1 MPDYQHIVLAFLE
14 LVADAGKQA
23 TFVNEDITTLVF
35 DNPQPDDP
43 TIEQIVS
50 RANEIS
56 AAFGL
61 GGE

>member
-1 MPDYQHIVLAFLE
+1 MPDYKHIFAAFLE

-35 DNPQPDDP
+35 DNPQSDDP
-43 TIEQIVS
+43 SIEQIVA
-50 RANEIS
+50 RADAI

-61 GGE
+61 GS

>member
-1 MPDYQHIVLAFLE
+1 MPDYKHILLAFLE

-43 TIEQIVS
+43 TVEQIVA
-50 RANEIS
+50 RANEIVAS
-56 AAFGL
+56 
-61 GGE
+61 GG

>member
-1 MPDYQHIVLAFLE
+1 MPNYQYILAAFIE

-23 TFVNEDITTLVF
+23 TFVNEDIETLVF
-35 DNPQPDDP
+35 DNPQSDDP
-43 TIEQIVS
+43 SIEQIVA
-50 RANEIS
+50 RANAI

>member
-1 MPDYQHIVLAFLE
+1 MMPNYQYILAAFIE

-23 TFVNEDITTLVF
+23 TFVNEDIETLVF
-35 DNPQPDDP
+35 DNPQSDDP
-43 TIEQIVS
+43 SIEQIVA
-50 RANEIS
+50 RANAI